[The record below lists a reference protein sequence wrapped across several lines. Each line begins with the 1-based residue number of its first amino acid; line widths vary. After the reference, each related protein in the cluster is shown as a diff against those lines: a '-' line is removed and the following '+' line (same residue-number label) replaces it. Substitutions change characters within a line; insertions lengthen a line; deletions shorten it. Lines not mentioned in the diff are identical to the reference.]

1 MTAGLQVFKA
11 DGTLAMDTN
20 NRIAKVL
27 GTISVSANDSVY
39 VPLLAGNTPFFFVY
53 ANQAPSSVTGGLPN
67 VSVSSGTIG
76 WNYPAAALACTIVYG
91 MY

>member
-1 MTAGLQVFKA
+1 MAAGLQVFKA

-27 GTISVSANDSVY
+27 GSIAVSANGSVY

-53 ANQAPSSVTGGLPN
+53 ANQAQSAVTGGLPN
-67 VSVSSGTIG
+67 VSASSGTIS
-76 WNYPAAALACTIVYG
+76 WNYPATALACTIIYG

>member
-1 MTAGLQVFKA
+1 MASGMQVF
-11 DGTLAMDTN
+11 DGNGSLILDTG

-27 GTISVSANDSVY
+27 GTVSVSSNGSIY

-53 ANQAPSSVTGGLPN
+53 ANEAPNTVTGGLPN
-67 VSVSSGTIG
+67 VSFSNGTIS
-76 WNYPAAALACTIVYG
+76 WTYPATALACTITYG